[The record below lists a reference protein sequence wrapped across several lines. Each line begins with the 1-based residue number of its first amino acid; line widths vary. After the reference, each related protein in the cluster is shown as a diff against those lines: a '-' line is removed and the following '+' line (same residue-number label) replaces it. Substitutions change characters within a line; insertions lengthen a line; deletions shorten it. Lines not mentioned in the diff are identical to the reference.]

1 MKSRAYRWFQW
12 VITALILGVLGC
24 QTTPVT
30 KRRQLV
36 LVSDQVLAKQSLE
49 VFSEMR
55 QKIPLVKD
63 EAIRRRVLEIGQKV
77 ALASGGE
84 LDWEFEVFES
94 PEVNAFCLPGGKIG
108 IFSGI
113 LPIAKTNGGLAAIIG
128 HEVAHALAH
137 HSAERASQ
145 ALILGQVV
153 AVVDDQLEGKKGQQV
168 LVGAL
173 NIGAQLGLLLP
184 FSRRHESEA
193 DAIGIDYMARA
204 GFDPSEAV
212 GLWERM
218 AAAESSRSPEWLG
231 THPSPARRIKDLEAL
246 LPHARSLYQASHQQ
260 YPTEVVF

>member
-1 MKSRAYRWFQW
+1 
-12 VITALILGVLGC
+12 
-24 QTTPVT
+24 
-30 KRRQLV
+30 
-36 LVSDQVLAKQSLE
+36 VSDQVLTQQSLE

-55 QKIPLVKD
+55 QKIPVVKD

-77 ALASGGE
+77 ALASGGN
-84 LDWEFEVFES
+84 LDWEFEVFDS

-153 AVVDDQLEGKKGQQV
+153 AVVDDQLEGKKGKEV
-168 LVGAL
+168 VVGAL

-184 FSRRHESEA
+184 FSRRHETEA

-204 GFDPSEAV
+204 GFDPREAV
-212 GLWERM
+212 ALWQRM
-218 AAAESSRSPEWLG
+218 AAAESNRSPEWLG
-231 THPSPARRIKDLEAL
+231 THPNPSRRIKDLEAL
-246 LPHARSLYQASHQQ
+246 LPHARTLYQASHQQ